1 MRILL
6 MPSILLLFCVLALSA
21 CASLDSAIY
30 PYAAQAP
37 VLTAARPAPPAPAV
51 LAARLPPAETRIT
64 PAASVILS
72 AESTEASNDLM
83 DRIREGFQI
92 EEFDQD
98 AIDSQLAWFAN
109 HPDYLDRTF
118 SRAALYMQYIV
129 EEVER
134 RGMPMELALLPVIE
148 SAFEPYAYSRSRA
161 SGLWQ
166 FIPGTG
172 KRFDLPQTWWYD
184 GRRDVVESTRA
195 ALDYLQFLHDTFEG
209 DWLLA
214 IAGYNCGEGCVSRAV
229 AKNRAAGRS
238 IEFWDLR
245 LPTETRAYVPKL
257 LAMKRL
263 VLSPDLFGIAF
274 SPIPNEPYFAKVN
287 LDKQIDLNLAAQ
299 LAGLTQE
306 EIFELNPAFHR
317 WATPP
322 DGPFSLLLPLDAVEL
337 FNTNV
342 AQLNADDLMRV
353 TRHTVKKYETINMVA
368 ARYDANATQL
378 RMLNKLESNFL
389 SEGTELRVPL
399 SRTDLPAKV
408 VRAAALIDAPERSSR
423 LNNKRQRPQVHVVRR
438 GESISAIAKRNHMS
452 VRQLLKINGKRAGQK
467 LRTGER
473 LKLSNARNS
482 SEDAFNSNSKKTN
495 SKDNPTQTSV
505 EANQTVKHT
514 IRRGET
520 LSSIAR
526 RYKVSIAQVSAWNKL
541 STRKKLR
548 VGQKLII
555 KN

>member
-467 LRTGER
+467 LRAGER

-541 STRKKLR
+541 RTRKKLR